1 MHFKWERAY
10 GRLQKIIGHD
20 TNVSFFAFQCL
31 VISFLVFFAGFGVK
45 TRIASHLFS
54 KKFILSQSFFFL
66 KVFKAL
72 ILFNIIFIKTVKQLF
87 YLRTYFEDFIKN
99 TICFTHHLNSFAGF
113 LWSYRIWAY
122 LREINIK
129 RFWYFWGS

>member
-113 LWSYRIWAY
+113 L
-122 LREINIK
+122 
-129 RFWYFWGS
+129 